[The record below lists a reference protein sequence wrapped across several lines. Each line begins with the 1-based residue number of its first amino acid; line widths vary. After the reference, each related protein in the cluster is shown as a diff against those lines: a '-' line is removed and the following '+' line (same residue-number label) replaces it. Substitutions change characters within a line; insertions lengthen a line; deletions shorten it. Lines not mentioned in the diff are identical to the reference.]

1 MATKT
6 KTWAQLL
13 SEVEETARKW
23 PNATKVAIEND
34 LDTRGRRRAYHSPEE
49 REVRLRLSW
58 WSPRA
63 ERIEIKADVR
73 SAATAPENLRLI
85 AVALETARLAEVRGV
100 EKILALLYRQ
110 MFPPPAAPSPPP
122 PLPSEPRQIPPHYA
136 LLHLDPS
143 APLEVAEAAYRAL
156 AKRAHPDAGGS
167 TETMR
172 RLNEAIEV
180 IRAEKG

>member
-13 SEVEETARKW
+13 GELEEISRKW
-23 PNATKVAIEND
+23 PNVFALEVQNN
-34 LDTRGRRRAYHSPEE
+34 LDARGRRRAYQSPDE
-49 REVRLRLSW
+49 REVRLYLRW
-58 WSPRA
+58 RGQA
-63 ERIEIKADVR
+63 VKANMR
-73 SAATAPENLRLI
+73 QESTAIENLRLI
-85 AVALETARLAEVRGV
+85 VVALETMRMAEVRGV
-100 EKILALLYRQ
+100 AKLLALLYRQ
-110 MFPPPAAPSPPP
+110 IYGEVLPPP